1 MPPPTSSVPS
11 SIKIIMATHPLGY
24 LLPALSGSLKYGEVM
39 GPKWIVLACLL
50 YIIIPG
56 YYDFDRIYEI

>member
-1 MPPPTSSVPS
+1 MVRATVYG
-11 SIKIIMATHPLGY
+11 IYFIMATHPLGY
-24 LLPALSGSLKYGEVM
+24 LLPTLSGSLKYGEVM

>member
-1 MPPPTSSVPS
+1 MGARLSASPNLFGPV

-39 GPKWIVLACLL
+39 GPKWIV
-50 YIIIPG
+50 
-56 YYDFDRIYEI
+56 E